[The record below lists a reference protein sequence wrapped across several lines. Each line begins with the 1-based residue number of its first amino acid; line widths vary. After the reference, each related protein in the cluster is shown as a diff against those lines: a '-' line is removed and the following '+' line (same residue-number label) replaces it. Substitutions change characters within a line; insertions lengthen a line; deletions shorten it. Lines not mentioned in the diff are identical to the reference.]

1 MNSRLA
7 ALAAAALLASCIEG
21 APSSVVNGVAVVTQS
36 TPNTNWSS
44 FSTFSVD
51 PTVAVTD
58 ATGSTVTNT
67 TVDGSQLVPTIATN
81 MTQRGYTQV
90 TWTGNPTTTNADLQ
104 IKMQATLGSQSVY
117 YPGYCGWYPY
127 YGCVP
132 GWTYAGTYNFGTLI
146 LTMGNKAG
154 VGSGGT
160 LPLVW
165 TGAGYGVLSQYYT
178 PGVPSNGANVNYGKI
193 QAAINQMFAISPYI
207 QK

>member
-21 APSSVVNGVAVVTQS
+21 APSSVVNGVAVATQN
-36 TPNTNWSS
+36 TPSTNWSS
-44 FSTFSVD
+44 FSTFAVD

-67 TVDGSQLVPTIATN
+67 TVNGAQLVPTIVSN
-81 MTQRGYTQV
+81 MQARGYTQV
-90 TWTGNPTTTNADLQ
+90 PWTGNATNADLQ

-127 YGCVP
+127 YACVP
-132 GWTYAGTYNFGTLI
+132 GWTYAGSYNFGTLI
-146 LTMGNKAG
+146 LTMGNATG
-154 VGSGGT
+154 LVQGSN

-178 PGVPSNGANVNYGKI
+178 PGVPSNGANVNYGVI

>member
-21 APSSVVNGVAVVTQS
+21 APSSVVNGVAVASQN
-36 TPNTNWSS
+36 TPSTNWSS
-44 FSTFSVD
+44 FTTFSVD

-58 ATGSTVTNT
+58 ATGSTVQNT
-67 TVDGSQLVPTIATN
+67 TVDGTQLVPTINAN
-81 MTQRGYTQV
+81 MQARGYTLVQ
-90 TWTGNPTTTNADLQ
+90 WIGNNTNADLQ

-127 YGCVP
+127 YACVP
-132 GWTYAGTYNFGTLI
+132 GWTYAGTYNFGTLV
-146 LTMGNKAG
+146 LTMGNATG
-154 VGSGGT
+154 LVQGSN

-165 TGAGYGVLSQYYT
+165 TGAAYGVLSQYYT